1 MKTASPTTKK
11 TAASLR
17 RYAIIALVTAMA
29 TLLTATVALSQS
41 TRYSLPITLE
51 YPLLRHLVVQSAF
64 TEEGESATILDEED
78 GCARIVIS
86 DPNFSTFGDLIR
98 SFSRVKL
105 KLGKAFGND
114 CFLPIQWEGHLVLL
128 QRPKFLP
135 NSFTLT
141 FETVDSKLYTNEMRP
156 AQISAFVM
164 NQIRKH
170 VHRYLENI
178 TLDLSPPVTDL
189 KSFLLPLFPPHNQQ
203 IAKEALATLE
213 PGEITVGP
221 NQIKANINIHLPVEP
236 VADETTPETQLTM
249 EEKERFILA
258 WEQWDAFLVHIIT
271 QLAGKELTLEDRQT
285 LLETLLITRHRF
297 GGAMESAEQ
306 QRDFVRSQFVDTW
319 QHLAP
324 IFRKHLLQPSADDP
338 LGYLSF
344 FTASDAFIAIDTIS
358 PALGLDI
365 SNNGLIRLA
374 RILDDT
380 PLKYRPNMDVTLR
393 QILGLPPE
401 PVDPIELKMEKVP
414 DTPDQN
420 KTQFN
425 GLPLSWW
432 KSLFSPAAW
441 AKSKPSKNNPFS
453 FKHWL
458 MQPKNRDIYLINIR
472 MLLDRAATA
481 THVRKKVARD
491 LYRFY
496 IPFIQATAWQESCYR
511 QFHVKNGAPT
521 YLRSYNGT
529 SVGLM
534 QVHERV
540 WRGIFDVERLR
551 WNVAYNALA
560 GNEIVAIYLERYI
573 LKKVDNI
580 NALTDKTIAGLIYA
594 TYNGGPDQVKKYLAR
609 HQKKKYYLSDRL
621 FQQKWD
627 WVQDK
632 QWDRIDRC
640 LGKAKK

>member
-1 MKTASPTTKK
+1 MLSTTMKMPT
-11 TAASLR
+11 SLN
-17 RYAIIALVTAMA
+17 RYVANLLVA
-29 TLLTATVALSQS
+29 TMVIVFTATAALSQS
-41 TRYSLPITLE
+41 NLYSLPITLE

-64 TEEGESATILDEED
+64 TEDGNSATVLDEED
-78 GCARIVIS
+78 GCAQIVVS
-86 DPNFSTFGDLIR
+86 DPNFSASGDLIR
-98 SFSRVKL
+98 SFSHVKL

-114 CFLPIQWEGHLVLL
+114 CFLPIQWEGYLELL
-128 QRPKFLP
+128 QKPRFLP
-135 NSFTLT
+135 DSFTLT
-141 FETVDSKLYTNEMRP
+141 FETVDSNLYTIDKKP
-156 AQISAFVM
+156 AQVSAFVLK
-164 NQIRKH
+164 QIRRY
-170 VHRYLENI
+170 VNRYLEKI

-189 KSFLLPLFPPHNQQ
+189 SSFLLPLFPPHNQQ

-221 NQIKANINIHLPVEP
+221 NQIRASINIRLPVEP
-236 VADETTPETQLTM
+236 VSDETTFETQLTM
-249 EEKERFILA
+249 EEQERFILA

-271 QLAGKELTLEDRQT
+271 QLAGKELTLEDRQA

-297 GGAMESAEQ
+297 SGALESAEQ

-324 IFRKHLLQPSADDP
+324 IFRNNLLQPSTDDP

-344 FTASDAFIAIDTIS
+344 FAASDALIALDTIS

-401 PVDPIELKMEKVP
+401 PIETIELLMEEDP
-414 DTPDQN
+414 DRPDQN

-425 GLPLSWW
+425 DPPLSWW
-432 KSLFSPAAW
+432 KSLISPVAL
-441 AKSKPSKNNPFS
+441 AKSKPPENNPFS
-453 FKHWL
+453 FDHWL
-458 MQPKNRDIYLINIR
+458 IQPKNRDIYLVNIR
-472 MLLDRAATA
+472 MLIDRAATA
-481 THVRKKVARD
+481 THVRKNIARN
-491 LYRFY
+491 LYQFY

-511 QFHVKNGAPT
+511 QFHIKNGSPT

-529 SVGLM
+529 SVGIM

-573 LKKVDNI
+573 LKQIDNI
-580 NALTDKTIAGLIYA
+580 NALKDKTVAGLIYA
-594 TYNGGPDQVKKYLAR
+594 AYNGGPDEVKKYLAR

>member
-1 MKTASPTTKK
+1 MTMGTIATDNLICLRHRTTKF
-11 TAASLR
+11 
-17 RYAIIALVTAMA
+17 
-29 TLLTATVALSQS
+29 LLTVAIVFLTSNSAHSKLNQ
-41 TRYSLPITLE
+41 YSLPITLE

-64 TEEGESATILDEED
+64 TEAGDSATVLDEED

-86 DPNFSTFGDLIR
+86 NPSFSPSGALIR
-98 SFSRVKL
+98 TFSHVKL
-105 KLGKAFGND
+105 TLGKAFGND
-114 CFLPIQWEGHLVLL
+114 CFLPIQWEGYLELL

-141 FETVDSKLYTNEMRP
+141 LETVDSNVFSNDKEP
-156 AQISAFVM
+156 AQVSAFVLK
-164 NQIRKH
+164 QIRKY
-170 VHRYLENI
+170 VNRYLENI

-189 KSFLLPLFPPHNQQ
+189 RSFLLPLFPPHNQQ
-203 IAKEALATLE
+203 VANAALTTLE

-221 NQIKANINIHLPVEP
+221 NNIKASINLWLPMES
-236 VADETTPETQLTM
+236 VADESEPEAKLTR
-249 EEKERFILA
+249 EEQERFILA

-271 QLAGKELTLEDRQT
+271 QLAGKELTLEDRQR

-297 GGAMESAEQ
+297 NEALENAEQ
-306 QRDFVRSQFVDTW
+306 QRDFVRSQFIDTW

-324 IFRKHLLQPSADDP
+324 IFRKQLLQPDAQDA

-344 FTASDAFIAIDTIS
+344 FTASDALITLDTIS

-374 RILDDT
+374 RILDNT
-380 PLKYRPNMDVTLR
+380 PLKYRPDMDVTLR

-401 PVDPIELKMEKVP
+401 PIDPIELQMRENSG
-414 DTPDQN
+414 TSEQN
-420 KTQFN
+420 ETTIN
-425 GLPLSWW
+425 NPPLSWW
-432 KSLFSPAAW
+432 ESIISPVVW
-441 AKSKPSKNNPFS
+441 AKSKPPDNNPFS
-453 FKHWL
+453 FEHWL
-458 MQPKNRDIYLINIR
+458 MRPKNRNVYLINIR

-481 THVRKKVARD
+481 THVRKKIKRD
-491 LYRFY
+491 LYQFY

-511 QFHVKNGAPT
+511 QFHVKNGSPT

-529 SVGLM
+529 SVGIM

-573 LKKVDNI
+573 LNKIDTIDAMN
-580 NALTDKTIAGLIYA
+580 DKTVAGLIYA
-594 TYNGGPDQVKKYLAR
+594 AYNGGPDQAKKYLER
-609 HQKKKYYLSDRL
+609 HQQKRYYLSDRL
-621 FQQKWD
+621 FQQKWK
-627 WVQDK
+627 WVQKK
-632 QWDRIDRC
+632 QWHRIDRC
-640 LGKAKK
+640 LGRAKK